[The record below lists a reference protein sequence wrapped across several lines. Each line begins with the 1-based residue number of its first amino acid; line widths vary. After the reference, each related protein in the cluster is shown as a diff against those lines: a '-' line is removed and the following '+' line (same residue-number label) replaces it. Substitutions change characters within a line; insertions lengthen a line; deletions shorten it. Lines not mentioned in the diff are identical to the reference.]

1 MATIDLSIEKISTII
16 GIVGALSASVGSYFV
31 MEERQSVLM
40 AEVQVLRDSTGSADI
55 IELKTKI
62 EDLSSMSDAI
72 RLLSTDVAALNTRIA
87 DSNPAEFTR
96 KVERLEVRVDNIVK
110 SIDKIQDNDN
120 PLTM

>member
-16 GIVGALSASVGSYFV
+16 GIVGALGASVGSYFV